1 MEPVEVE
8 LELEAGE
15 GDLVVVLVVGE
26 VDVDVDVVGDEVV
39 GDVMVVVGEL
49 HAASEASLW
58 TPVEVL
64 AVQLEV
70 VSELLE
76 LLIVPV
82 LYEPLLATT
91 TAVVLESPVWLVV
104 VPPVTSFR

>member
-1 MEPVEVE
+1 MPLELE

-15 GDLVVVLVVGE
+15 GDLVVVLVAGDEVVG
-26 VDVDVDVVGDEVV
+26 DDVVGDEVV
-39 GDVMVVVGEL
+39 DDEVVGDVVVVVGEL

-70 VSELLE
+70 VSELLV
-76 LLIVPV
+76 LPMDPV
-82 LYEPLLATT
+82 L
-91 TAVVLESPVWLVV
+91 
-104 VPPVTSFR
+104 